1 MAGFYIILRAKNS
14 YTFVMGLSENIFNAL
29 GVLEPCV
36 PCAYKITLCGTL
48 GVYIEGAQKII
59 DVNDEKVIFLV
70 KNGKIVI
77 EGKNL
82 KLTSFVLGD
91 ASIKGEILKVQ
102 KL

>member
-1 MAGFYIILRAKNS
+1 M
-14 YTFVMGLSENIFNAL
+14 
-29 GVLEPCV
+29 
-36 PCAYKITLCGTL
+36 
-48 GVYIEGAQKII
+48 YIEGAQKII

-77 EGKNL
+77 EGKQL

-91 ASIKGEILKVQ
+91 ASIKGEILKVY

>member
-1 MAGFYIILRAKNS
+1 
-14 YTFVMGLSENIFNAL
+14 MGLSENIFNAL
-29 GVLEPCV
+29 GALEPCV

-48 GVYIEGAQKII
+48 GAYIEGAQKII
-59 DVNDEKVIFLV
+59 DVNEEKVIFLV

-77 EGKNL
+77 EGKKL

-91 ASIKGEILKVQ
+91 ASIKGEILKVY